1 MRNISS
7 ELWSTNSPKSK
18 TTASSR
24 LSQLNTTLRTFLNA
38 TRLSIAAMNASL
50 SATSPAAK
58 KPSSFGELPLE
69 SAATANNSLDQ
80 RLRRL
85 ELGLANLSGLVYAQ
99 AAQLQSL
106 QRLYDVEEGST
117 TRRSV
122 TSAVYKETAKMAT
135 AVVGRPTASKGGGKT
150 TAKTPEAEETQTETE
165 QETTTQAEDQY
176 E

>member
-18 TTASSR
+18 TLASSR

-50 SATSPAAK
+50 SATSPAAN
-58 KPSSFGELPLE
+58 KPSSFGEMPLE
-69 SAATANNSLDQ
+69 SAANSSLDQ

-106 QRLYDVEEGST
+106 QRLYDVAEST
-117 TRRSV
+117 ALRSV
-122 TSAVYKETAKMAT
+122 TSAVYKETAKMTT

-150 TAKTPEAEETQTETE
+150 TAKTPEAEETETETE

>member
-1 MRNISS
+1 VRNISS

-69 SAATANNSLDQ
+69 SVANSSLDE

-85 ELGLANLSGLVYAQ
+85 ELGLANLSGIVYAQ

-106 QRLYDVEEGST
+106 QRLYDVAEGST

-122 TSAVYKETAKMAT
+122 TSAVFKETAKMTT
-135 AVVGRPTASKGGGKT
+135 AAVGRPTASKGGGKT

>member
-7 ELWSTNSPKSK
+7 ELWSTKSPKSK

-50 SATSPAAK
+50 SATLPAAK

-69 SAATANNSLDQ
+69 SAANSSLDQ

-85 ELGLANLSGLVYAQ
+85 ELGLTNLSGLVYAQ
-99 AAQLQSL
+99 AAQLESL
-106 QRLYDVEEGST
+106 QRLYDVAEST
-117 TRRSV
+117 SRRSV
-122 TSAVYKETAKMAT
+122 TSNVFKETDKMAT
-135 AVVGRPTASKGGGKT
+135 AVVGQPTASKGGGKT
-150 TAKTPEAEETQTETE
+150 TAKTPEAEETETETE
-165 QETTTQAEDQY
+165 HETTTQAEDQY

>member
-1 MRNISS
+1 VRNISS

-18 TTASSR
+18 TIASSR

-58 KPSSFGELPLE
+58 KPSSFVELPLD
-69 SAATANNSLDQ
+69 SAAYANSSLDQ
-80 RLRRL
+80 RLIRL

-106 QRLYDVEEGST
+106 QRFYDVAGST

-122 TSAVYKETAKMAT
+122 TSAVFKETAKMTT
-135 AVVGRPTASKGGGKT
+135 AVVGRPTAGKGGGKT